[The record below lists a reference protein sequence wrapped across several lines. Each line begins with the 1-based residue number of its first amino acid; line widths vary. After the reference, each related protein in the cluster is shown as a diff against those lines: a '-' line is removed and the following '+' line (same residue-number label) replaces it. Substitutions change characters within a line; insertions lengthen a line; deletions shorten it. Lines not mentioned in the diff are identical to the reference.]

1 MSISHHG
8 SPLTEASALGRERSP
23 HLFCPGSSTTIRANT
38 SSILSNLPSD
48 VYNFVSEKPRDALE
62 RFVDWTIMTH
72 AMNTGNT
79 DPENIVLTAHL
90 GSCHDHVYLLRTMI
104 ASGIRPLDFRLADS
118 LALLKTIQG
127 PTEPSEIASLVAKY
141 AEGVSYTSDGADS
154 DARALRAV
162 VMAAFPNVGAACY
175 SFSISCRRFMART
188 GLNMMEVGNLTH
200 IHHGPMSERAIICGE
215 SGKIIGYKVHSAQR

>member
-1 MSISHHG
+1 MSISRHG

-23 HLFCPGSSTTIRANT
+23 HLFCPGSSTTIRENT

-118 LALLKTIQG
+118 LALLKTTQG

-141 AEGVSYTSDGADS
+141 AEGLSYTSDGADS
-154 DARALRAV
+154 DARALRA
-162 VMAAFPNVGAACY
+162 MSLN
-175 SFSISCRRFMART
+175 RRDLFGQATSQVSGRLPKSRAR
-188 GLNMMEVGNLTH
+188 
-200 IHHGPMSERAIICGE
+200 S
-215 SGKIIGYKVHSAQR
+215 